1 MKSKMKILFVEDS
14 RTVVKR
20 LQSSLDNAGFDV
32 EFADNGKE
40 ALIKARQKQFDFIV
54 TDEQMPVMSGQELC
68 RELRSDERYA
78 DVPIIFLTGAR
89 SKLDENELKHDLGV
103 SAIFDKPFHPNEFSE
118 WFGILQ
124 IEHPLKC
131 LLMK

>member
-1 MKSKMKILFVEDS
+1 M
-14 RTVVKR
+14 
-20 LQSSLDNAGFDV
+20 QSSLDNAGFDV

-89 SKLDENELKHDLGV
+89 SKLDENELKNDLGV
-103 SAIFDKPFHPNEFSE
+103 SAIFDKPFHPQTIVHF
-118 WFGILQ
+118 
-124 IEHPLKC
+124 IEAHLRVG
-131 LLMK
+131 

>member
-1 MKSKMKILFVEDS
+1 MKSMSGMKILFVEDS

-20 LQSSLDNAGFDV
+20 VQSSLDNAGFDV

-89 SKLDENELKHDLGV
+89 SKLDENELKNDFGV
-103 SAIFDKPFHPNEFSE
+103 SAIFDKPFHPQTIVHF
-118 WFGILQ
+118 
-124 IEHPLKC
+124 IEARLRGG
-131 LLMK
+131 